1 MDISSVVRLGLA
13 TRPASEEDLNQVR
26 QHIGTDLPRP
36 LNELYALTDG
46 FVSPSGISVYEADS
60 LLERNETFE
69 VEVYAPG
76 YFLFGDDSGGRGFL
90 MKLKDGDERI
100 FSTDL
105 GDLSPQYFD
114 EEAASLQE
122 WLDRLE

>member
-13 TRPASEEDLNQVR
+13 NAPASEEDLNRVR
-26 QHIGTDLPRP
+26 QHVGSDLPRA
-36 LNELYALTDG
+36 LEELYRLTDG
-46 FVSPSGISVYEADS
+46 FVSPSGISVYEVSS

-69 VEVYAPG
+69 VAVYAPG
-76 YFLFGDDSGGRGFL
+76 YFMFGDDSGGRGFL
-90 MKLKDGDERI
+90 MSLSDGDGRI
-100 FSTDL
+100 LGSDL

-122 WLDRLE
+122 WLDKLA